1 MDWCQGSIFTG
12 FIQFIIRKYH
22 RYHTLENMHK
32 QEISGI
38 KYFNVKLVIP
48 FEVILI

>member
-1 MDWCQGSIFTG
+1 MYYIVTLAVC
-12 FIQFIIRKYH
+12 
-22 RYHTLENMHK
+22 TLENMHK

-48 FEVILI
+48 FKVILI